1 MNKHIQCVSLEDI
14 YNLLPH
20 EIIEKV
26 SLDDVHELITSKN
39 HEDPRKRC
47 FKLEINNT
55 FNIHLTLAP
64 HLDEV
69 FRKTSIINEILPR
82 YTCKPLFL
90 KKSEN
95 FDLFGQEFFSGSP
108 IDERFVLG
116 KVTESQVSDIVKKL
130 YENLNSSK
138 EESSKD
144 AREKELE
151 VFKKEV
157 ISNKRFHVLDREFL
171 NKFIFPNLDNL
182 TKSHPPTIRWS
193 TGDLAARN
201 VLVNDSLDFRII
213 DCEFAH
219 KTHFHDED
227 WIRLSSFSNPKFNN
241 LPVIKEKL
249 GTIAPFLTVYHLLR
263 QTILNQHIHT
273 GPTYKNF
280 AGADLL
286 RAILHT
292 QEYSVVDSEKKPFL
306 VKGISTAIQN
316 SANALAKERVQ
327 KKILDEILDKEKE
340 CRSTIESELALEKL
354 NSANKESRLIEN
366 QNAISSYQ
374 TEILKAKESKKTDEE
389 KITSLQWKIDET
401 KKSIQKLQND
411 LIIEKNA
418 RINKERAISSVL
430 GKLVTEKKLKQNI
443 AEELKDEKQVR
454 HAREAEIDKLSNEL
468 LQSKHTLQ
476 DTKTQLL
483 SEKLLNSDLQGK
495 YQHLNQLRLK
505 HENDLNVQRD
515 KIVRMEN
522 SFSWKST
529 SFLRFLRRKLF
540 DPFQRDSI
548 VAFDPITYLD
558 LNPDLQKVFGNNL
571 EAAKQHYLTFGKQE
585 GRCFSYDQDPPIA
598 LRSYSDWTKR
608 YDTINATDLINF
620 KSRNESLSRK
630 PLLSVIMPVYNPS
643 SYFLKCAIDSVIDQI
658 YDNWELC
665 IVDDASTNQS
675 VIQVLKEYANSNER
689 IKITFKSQNRHISY
703 ASNVAA
709 NMATGEYFLFLDHDD
724 LLRPHSL
731 LRIAEVIAENQ
742 EVKLIFSDEDKIDA
756 KGTRTD
762 PYFKPD
768 WNPELLL
775 SQNYLC
781 HLTCCN
787 ADIFNQSGGFREGYE
802 GAQDWDLFLRLTE
815 KLKDEEI
822 YHIPEILYHWRKSD
836 TSTAKSV
843 KFKSYVIDAARKTLQ
858 DAVAR
863 KHINAEISLESEKYS
878 YWRIIRRLPS
888 KPPLVSI
895 LIPTKDRINLLKVC
909 LKSVLEKTDYEEF
922 EIIILDNDSELVESL
937 LYFDEIQKDYRI
949 KVKKISGPFNY
960 SAINN
965 KGVEEAR
972 GDIIILLNN
981 DIEVIERGWLREL
994 VSHAIR
1000 PEIGCVGAKLLYPD
1014 DTIQHAGVILG
1025 LGGVAGHAYRGFEK
1039 KHTGSHLRL
1048 NLSQN
1053 YEAVTAACLAVR
1065 RDVFNEVGGLDAKN
1079 LAVAFNDVDFCIRVR
1094 KAGYRNLWTPF
1105 ALLYHHESASRG
1117 SDETPD
1123 KIKRFQK
1130 EASYM
1135 KERWKD
1141 VLSND
1146 PTYNPNFTLD
1156 REDFTLAYP
1165 PRIN

>member
-1 MNKHIQCVSLEDI
+1 MLNLIPPIPKEYII
-14 YNLLPH
+14 KLLPDLVDRSK
-20 EIIEKV
+20 IIGK
-26 SLDDVHELITSKN
+26 LIELEASATLTQV
-39 HEDPRKRC
+39 RKR
-47 FKLEINNT
+47 FFRLRLDGSPDLHLSYGVGLKDTYERSKV
-55 FNIHLTLAP
+55 FNSA
-64 HLDEV
+64 
-69 FRKTSIINEILPR
+69 LPQ
-82 YTCKPLFL
+82 YTCKPVFIV
-90 KKSEN
+90 E
-95 FDLFGQEFFSGSP
+95 DGERHLFGQEFFEGTP
-108 IDERFVLG
+108 IDEKYASNEINDEGVA
-116 KVTESQVSDIVKKL
+116 KIVTKIQKTF
-130 YENLNSSK
+130 SS
-138 EESSKD
+138 
-144 AREKELE
+144 LE
-151 VFKKEV
+151 VESTHEALLEEFSEFKET
-157 ISNKRFHVLDREFL
+157 ILSNNSLHLFDKDFL
-171 NKFIFPNLDNL
+171 NKCVFPYLEDSL
-182 TKSHPPTIRWS
+182 LPKSYSVRWS
-193 TGDLAARN
+193 PGDLAARN
-201 VLVNDSLDFRII
+201 ILVDDDLNIRII

-219 KTHFHDED
+219 QTHFHEED
-227 WIRLSSFSNPKFNN
+227 WIRLAVFSSGNFKAIPS
-241 LPVIKEKL
+241 VEKRL
-249 GTIAPFLTVYHLLR
+249 ERVEPWYHIYLWLR
-263 QTILNQHIHT
+263 QTWLNRTIWQNGDYKHFASEDLYTVLKLTESFGTNNKNVSLLIH
-273 GPTYKNF
+273 GVLEAAQISLNEISIENDIRIQKENELD
-280 AGADLL
+280 AEKQL
-286 RAILHT
+286 RLSKENELDA
-292 QEYSVVDSEKKPFL
+292 EKQLRFSKENEL
-306 VKGISTAIQN
+306 DAEKQLRLST
-316 SANALAKERVQ
+316 
-327 KKILDEILDKEKE
+327 
-340 CRSTIESELALEKL
+340 ESELDA
-354 NSANKESRLIEN
+354 
-366 QNAISSYQ
+366 
-374 TEILKAKESKKTDEE
+374 
-389 KITSLQWKIDET
+389 
-401 KKSIQKLQND
+401 
-411 LIIEKNA
+411 
-418 RINKERAISSVL
+418 
-430 GKLVTEKKLKQNI
+430 
-443 AEELKDEKQVR
+443 EKQLR
-454 HAREAEIDKLSNEL
+454 LSKENELDAERQLRLSKENEL
-468 LQSKHTLQ
+468 LFK
-476 DTKTQLL
+476 K
-483 SEKLLNSDLQGK
+483 
-495 YQHLNQLRLK
+495 
-505 HENDLNVQRD
+505 D
-515 KIVRMEN
+515 KIVRMKN

-529 SFLRFLRRKLF
+529 SFLRFLRRKLL

-548 VAFDPITYLD
+548 FVFDPITYLE
-558 LNPDLQKVFGNNL
+558 LNPDLQKALGNNL
-571 EAAKQHYLTFGKQE
+571 KAAKQHYLTYGEKE
-585 GRCFSYDQDPPIA
+585 GRCFSYEQSPPLA
-598 LRSYSDWTKR
+598 LRSYSEWTKR
-608 YDTINATDLINF
+608 YDTISASDLINF

-675 VIQVLKEYANSNER
+675 VIQVLEEYANANER

-742 EVKLIFSDEDKIDA
+742 EVKLLYSDEDKIDA

-787 ADIFNQSGGFREGYE
+787 ADLYNQLGGFREGYE

-863 KHINAEISLESEKYS
+863 KHINAEISLESEKYR

-888 KPPLVSI
+888 KPLLVSI
-895 LIPTKDRINLLKVC
+895 LIPTKDKINLLKVC
-909 LKSVLEKTDYEEF
+909 LQSVLEKTDYKEF
-922 EIIILDNDSELVESL
+922 EIIILDNDSELVETL

-1025 LGGVAGHAYRGFEK
+1025 LGGVAGHAYKGFK
-1039 KHTGSHLRL
+1039 SKSPGLHLRL
-1048 NLSQN
+1048 KLTQN

-1065 RDVFNEVGGLDAKN
+1065 REVFYEVGGLDAKN

-1094 KAGYRNLWTPF
+1094 KAGYRNLWTPH
-1105 ALLYHHESASRG
+1105 ALLYHNESASRG
-1117 SDETPD
+1117 SDETPV

-1135 KERWKD
+1135 KETWGY
-1141 VLSND
+1141 VLQND
-1146 PTYNPNFTLD
+1146 PTYNPNLTLD
-1156 REDFTLAYP
+1156 REDLSLSFP
-1165 PRIN
+1165 PRRVLG